1 MKVLKSI
8 LSAMHSLQFQPDQA
22 VISTNKERSHMYY
35 LHTPPLE
42 RERETEKLRLSENQ
56 NSFLPSAAYH
66 PTTERD
72 LQRTCAKVSL
82 SDLQAGTAAAEAV
95 GARRSPPLQEE

>member
-8 LSAMHSLQFQPDQA
+8 LSSYAFFTVSATPGSNLD
-22 VISTNKERSHMYY
+22 KERKKPYVLLAY
-35 LHTPPLE
+35 LSTGE
-42 RERETEKLRLSENQ
+42 RERETEKLQLPENQ

-82 SDLQAGTAAAEAV
+82 SDLQAGT
-95 GARRSPPLQEE
+95 GWFKHTKHLL